1 MELTGKVSDIRGI
14 LVIAYEEGLRLGKV
28 SDIYIDKK
36 AGQIKGIS
44 FKTGLLGIEKES
56 FVSLEKINKLGK
68 EVVIISSK
76 TAVTPLPKELKGTSL
91 KALKG
96 FRIIT
101 RDGAHIGELGDLKVI
116 KDTGKI
122 SKIILAEDKMLE
134 IEAEDIMIGA
144 DVILVPADYTPRV
157 KQVKDKKA
165 GILARLVVSETV
177 KETVEKVGKT
187 TGEVLKKSEPK
198 AEKIKEKSEK
208 KGPEVEKADMQ
219 PEKLDQE
226 GEQNDKKT
234 NSGRPESAG
243 PRFV

>member
-134 IEAEDIMIGA
+134 IEAEDITIGA
-144 DVILVPADYTPRV
+144 DVIMVPADYTPRV

-165 GILARLVVSETV
+165 GILARLVGSETVKETV

-234 NSGRPESAG
+234 NSQ
-243 PRFV
+243 

>member
-1 MELTGKVSDIRGI
+1 MELTRKVSDIRGI

-36 AGQIKGIS
+36 ASQIKGIS

-56 FVSLEKINKLGK
+56 FVSLEKINILGK
-68 EVVIISSK
+68 DVVIISSK
-76 TAVTPLPKELKGTSL
+76 TAVTPLPKELKGTNL

-101 RDGAHIGELGDLKVI
+101 RDGAHIGELYDLKVI

-134 IEAEDIMIGA
+134 IEAEDITIGA
-144 DVILVPADYTPRV
+144 DVIMVPADYTPRV

-165 GILARLVVSETV
+165 GILSRLVGSETVKETVKKTV

-208 KGPEVEKADMQ
+208 KRPEVEKADMQ
-219 PEKLDQE
+219 PEKLDQK

-234 NSGRPESAG
+234 VE
-243 PRFV
+243 